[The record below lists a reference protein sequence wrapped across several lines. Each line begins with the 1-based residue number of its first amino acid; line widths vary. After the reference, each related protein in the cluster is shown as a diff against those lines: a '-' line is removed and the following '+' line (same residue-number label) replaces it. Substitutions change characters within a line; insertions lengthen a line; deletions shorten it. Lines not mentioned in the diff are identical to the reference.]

1 MKNVSITKTH
11 LGEVKDLKSNKWLL
25 LMALTLVL
33 SMFLAACGGSKDEDK
48 PAADGDDKD
57 KDAATEETE
66 DKQHAKDEEG
76 EPDAEQVLYL
86 AESAAIPSVDSS
98 IVEDAVGFNVL
109 NNINEGLYRLN
120 QENIAEPAMAAE
132 EAEVSEDGLTYTFK
146 LRDAMWADETPVTAD
161 DFVYAWQRAIDPATG
176 SPYGPFMMSGVVENA
191 KAISEETM
199 EVSEL
204 GVKAIDEKTFEV
216 KLERPVPY
224 FLSLMSFG
232 TFYPLK
238 EEFVASKAD
247 AYATNSDSLLS
258 NGPFVLTNWDGTG
271 DSWTFEKNENY
282 WDAESVHLNEI
293 HVNVVKD
300 SATAIKLYQDGKLD
314 RAGVSGDLAMQYRDD
329 EEAVIQP
336 ETSVF
341 YFKFN
346 QMRGGEETPL
356 ANENIRKAIAKAFEK
371 EDMVDVVLANGSLA
385 ANYLVPTAFAFDE
398 NEKDFRDLS
407 GNHLEYNVEEAQEHW
422 AKGLEELGVETLDL
436 EILGGDTELSKK
448 MDEYFKS
455 QLEGNLEGLSISL
468 KEVPFAV
475 RLDLDG
481 NQDYDIQV
489 SGWGPDFQDPISFLD
504 LFVTDGTNN
513 LMSYSNPEYD
523 QIIEDSKGDL
533 ALKPEER
540 YEAFAKAEKILLDD
554 DAAIAPIYQRGLIFL
569 HKPYFKGQVDHP
581 FGADYSY
588 KWAYISGK

>member
-1 MKNVSITKTH
+1 M
-11 LGEVKDLKSNKWLL
+11 KSNKWLL

-57 KDAATEETE
+57 KDAATEEPE
-66 DKQHAKDEEG
+66 EKQHAKDEEG

-146 LRDAMWADETPVTAD
+146 LRDAMWADETPVTAN

-191 KAISEETM
+191 TAISEEKM

-247 AYATNSDSLLS
+247 AFATNSDNLLS
-258 NGPFVLTNWDGTG
+258 NGPFVLTKWDGTG
-271 DSWTFEKNENY
+271 DSWTYVKNEHY
-282 WDAESVHLNEI
+282 WDAENVKLNEI

-346 QMRGGEETPL
+346 QERDGKETPL
-356 ANENIRKAIAKAFEK
+356 ANENIRKAIAKSFEK

-385 ANYLVPTAFAFDE
+385 ANFLVPTNFAFDE

-407 GNHLEYNVEEAQEHW
+407 GNHLEYNVEEAQDHW
-422 AKGLEELGVETLDL
+422 KKGLEELGVESLDL

-455 QLEGNLEGLSISL
+455 QLEGNLEGLKISL
-468 KEVPFAV
+468 KEVPFSV

-523 QIIEDSKGDL
+523 KLIEDSKGEL

-540 YEAFAKAEKILLDD
+540 YEAFAQAEKILLDD

-569 HKPYFKGQVDHP
+569 HKPYFKGLVDHP
-581 FGADYSY
+581 FGADYSF

>member
-1 MKNVSITKTH
+1 MKRS
-11 LGEVKDLKSNKWLL
+11 KWLI

-33 SMFLAACGGSKDEDK
+33 SMFLAACGGSKNEEK

-57 KDAATEETE
+57 KDAATEE
-66 DKQHAKDEEG
+66 KKHAKDEDG

-86 AESAAIPSVDSS
+86 SERAAIPSVDSS
-98 IVEDAVGFNVL
+98 IVEDQVGFNVL

-120 QENIAEPAMAAE
+120 QDNIAEPAMAAE
-132 EAEVSEDGLTYTFK
+132 EAKVSEDGLTYTFK
-146 LRDAMWADETPVTAD
+146 LRDAMWADETPVTAN

-176 SPYGPFMMSGVVENA
+176 SPYGPFMMSGVVKNA
-191 KAISEETM
+191 TAISEEKM

-204 GVKAIDEKTFEV
+204 GVKAVDEKTFEV
-216 KLERPVPY
+216 TLERPVPY

-247 AYATNSDSLLS
+247 AFATNSDNLLS
-258 NGPFVLTNWDGTG
+258 NGPFVLTKWDGTG
-271 DSWTFEKNENY
+271 GSWTYVKNEHY
-282 WDAESVHLNEI
+282 WDAENVKLDEI

-300 SATAIKLYQDGKLD
+300 PATAVKLYQDGKLD
-314 RAGVSGDLAMQYRDD
+314 RAEMSGDLAQQYRDD
-329 EEAVIQP
+329 EEAVVQP

-346 QMRGGEETPL
+346 QERDGKETPL
-356 ANENIRKAIAKAFEK
+356 ANVNIRKAIAKAFEK
-371 EDMVDVVLANGSLA
+371 EDMADVVLANGSLA
-385 ANYLVPTAFAFDE
+385 ANFLVPTNFAFDE
-398 NEKDFRDLS
+398 NEKDFRELS
-407 GNHLEYNVEEAQEHW
+407 GDHLEYNVEEAQDYW
-422 AKGLEELGVETLDL
+422 KKGLEELGVESLDL
-436 EILGGDTELSKK
+436 EILGGDTEASKK

-455 QLEGNLEGLSISL
+455 QLEGNLEGLKISL
-468 KEVPFAV
+468 KEVPFSV

-489 SGWGPDFQDPISFLD
+489 SGWGPDFQDPISFMD

-523 QIIEDSKGDL
+523 KLIEDSKGEL

-540 YEAFAKAEKILLDD
+540 YEAFAKAEKILLDE

-569 HKPYFKGQVDHP
+569 HKPYFKGLVDHP

>member
-1 MKNVSITKTH
+1 MKSK
-11 LGEVKDLKSNKWLL
+11 KWAL

-33 SMFLAACGGSKDEDK
+33 SMFLAACGGKKEEEKPAVDGDKEDDQATEQTHGKDE
-48 PAADGDDKD
+48 A
-57 KDAATEETE
+57 
-66 DKQHAKDEEG
+66 G

-132 EAEVSEDGLTYTFK
+132 EADVSEDGLVYTFK
-146 LRDAMWADETPVTAD
+146 LRDAMWADETPVTAH

-176 SPYGPFMMSGVVENA
+176 SPYGPFMMSGVVKNA
-191 KAISEETM
+191 TEISEEKM

-204 GVKAIDEKTFEV
+204 GVKAVDDKTFEV
-216 KLERPVPY
+216 TLERPVPY

-238 EEFVASKAD
+238 EEFVKAKAD
-247 AYATNSDSLLS
+247 AYATNSDGLLS

-271 DSWTFEKNENY
+271 DSWTFKKNEHY
-282 WDAESVHLNEI
+282 WDADNVKLDEI

-300 SATAIKLYQDGKLD
+300 SATAVKLYKDGKLD
-314 RAGVSGDLAMQYRDD
+314 RAGVSGDLAMQYLEDP
-329 EEAVIQP
+329 EAVIQE

-346 QMRGGEETPL
+346 QERDGAKTPL

-371 EDMVDVVLANGSLA
+371 QDMADVVLANGSLP
-385 ANYLVPTAFAFDE
+385 ANFIVPTNFAFDE
-398 NEKDFRDLS
+398 SGKDFRDLS
-407 GNHLEYNVEEAQEHW
+407 GDHLVYNVEEAQEHW
-422 AKGLEELGVETLDL
+422 KKGLEELGVDSLNL

-448 MDEYFKS
+448 MDEYFKA
-455 QLEGNLEGLSISL
+455 QLEGNLEGLTISL

-475 RLDLDG
+475 RLELDG
-481 NQDYDIQV
+481 KQDYDIQV

-523 QIIEDSKGDL
+523 KLIADSKGDL
-533 ALKPEER
+533 ALKPEAR
-540 YEAFAKAEKILLDD
+540 YEAFAKAEKILLED

-569 HKPYFKGQVDHP
+569 HKPHFKGLVDHP
-581 FGADYSY
+581 FGADYSF
-588 KWAYISGK
+588 KWAYISGKK

>member
-1 MKNVSITKTH
+1 MKSK
-11 LGEVKDLKSNKWLL
+11 KWFL

-33 SMFLAACGGSKDEDK
+33 SMFLAACGGDKNEDK
-48 PAADGDDKD
+48 PAADKEDDK
-57 KDAATEETE
+57 ATE
-66 DKQHAKDEEG
+66 KPAEEAG

-86 AESAAIPSVDSS
+86 EEASAIPSVDSA
-98 IVEDAVGFNVL
+98 IVEDQVGFNVL

-146 LRDAMWADETPVTAD
+146 LRDAKWSDDTPVTAN
-161 DFVYAWQRAIDPATG
+161 DFVYAWQHAIDPATG
-176 SPYGPFMMSGVVENA
+176 SPYGPFMMSGVVKNA
-191 KAISEETM
+191 TEISEEKM

-204 GVKAIDEKTFEV
+204 GVKAVDEKTFEV
-216 KLERPVPY
+216 TLDRPVPY

-238 EEFVASKAD
+238 EEFVTSKGD
-247 AYATNSDSLLS
+247 AYATNSDGLLS
-258 NGPFVLTNWDGTG
+258 NGPFVLTDWDGTG
-271 DSWTFEKNENY
+271 DSWTYKKNEHY
-282 WDAESVHLNEI
+282 WDADTVKLNEI
-293 HVNVVKD
+293 HVNVIKD
-300 SATAIKLYQDGKLD
+300 SATGVKLYQDGKLD
-314 RAGVSGDLAMQYRDD
+314 WTRVSGDLAMQYRDD
-329 EEAVIQP
+329 AEAVIQP

-346 QMRGGEETPL
+346 QEKGGEKTPL
-356 ANENIRKAIAKAFEK
+356 ANENIRKAIAKSFEK
-371 EDMVDVVLANGSLA
+371 NDMADVVLANGSLP
-385 ANYLVPTAFAFDE
+385 ANYLVPTKFAFDE

-407 GNHLEYNVEEAQEHW
+407 GDHLVYNVEEAQEHW
-422 AKGLEELGVETLDL
+422 KKGLEELGVESLEL

-455 QLEGNLEGLSISL
+455 QMETNLEGLTIKL

-475 RLDLDG
+475 RLELDT

-523 QIIEDSKGDL
+523 KLIEESKGAL
-533 ALKPEER
+533 ALDPAAR
-540 YEAFAKAEKILLDD
+540 YEAFVKAEKILLED
-554 DAAIAPIYQRGLIFL
+554 DAAIAPIYQRSLVIL
-569 HKPYFKGQVDHP
+569 QKPYFKGLVNHP

-588 KWAYISGK
+588 KWAYISGKK

>member
-1 MKNVSITKTH
+1 MKSK
-11 LGEVKDLKSNKWLL
+11 KWLL

-33 SMFLAACGGSKDEDK
+33 SMFLAACGGDKKEEDK
-48 PAADGDDKD
+48 PAADKD
-57 KDAATEETE
+57 KEEDNKTEEQAEGT
-66 DKQHAKDEEG
+66 HPKDEDG

-98 IVEDAVGFNVL
+98 IVEDQVGFNVL

-132 EAEVSEDGLTYTFK
+132 EADVSEDGLTYTFK

-176 SPYGPFMMSGVVENA
+176 SPYGPFMMSGVVKNA
-191 KAISEETM
+191 TEISEEKM

-204 GVKAIDEKTFEV
+204 GVKAVDEKTFEV
-216 KLERPVPY
+216 TLERPTPY

-238 EEFVASKAD
+238 EEFVSSKGD

-271 DSWTFEKNENY
+271 DSWSYKKNEHY
-282 WDAESVHLNEI
+282 WDAENVKLDEI

-300 SATAIKLYQDGKLD
+300 SATAVKLYQDGKLD
-314 RAGVSGDLAMQYRDD
+314 RAGVSGDLAMQYREDP
-329 EEAVIQP
+329 EAVTQS

-346 QMRGGEETPL
+346 QERDGAETPL
-356 ANENIRKAIAKAFEK
+356 ANVNIRKAIAMAFEK
-371 EDMVDVVLANGSLA
+371 QDMADVVLANGSLPA
-385 ANYLVPTAFAFDE
+385 YGLVPQDFAYDE
-398 NEKDFRDLS
+398 NEKDFRELS
-407 GNHLEYNVEEAQEHW
+407 GNHLEYDVEKAQELW
-422 AKGLEELGVETLDL
+422 KTGLEELGVDSLEL

-455 QLEGNLEGLSISL
+455 QLETNLEGLSITL

-475 RLDLDG
+475 RLELDT

-489 SGWGPDFQDPISFLD
+489 SGWGPDFQDPITFLD

-523 QIIEDSKGDL
+523 KLIEDSKGEL

-540 YEAFAKAEKILLDD
+540 YEAFAKAEKILLDE

-569 HKPYFKGQVDHP
+569 HKPYFKGLVDHP

-588 KWAYISGK
+588 KWVYISGK

>member
-1 MKNVSITKTH
+1 MKSK
-11 LGEVKDLKSNKWLL
+11 KWAL

-33 SMFLAACGGSKDEDK
+33 SMILAACGSKNEDK
-48 PAADGDDKD
+48 PEDDGKDNDDQAQQQQHPKD
-57 KDAATEETE
+57 VD
-66 DKQHAKDEEG
+66 G
-76 EPDAEQVLYL
+76 EPDETQVLRL

-98 IVEDAVGFNVL
+98 IVEDQVGFNVL

-120 QENIAEPAMAAE
+120 QENIAEPAMASE

-146 LRDAMWADETPVTAD
+146 LRDAMWADETPVTAH

-176 SPYGPFMMSGVVENA
+176 SPYGPFMMSGVVKNA
-191 KAISEETM
+191 TAISEEKLP
-199 EVSEL
+199 VADL
-204 GVKAIDEKTFEV
+204 GVKALDEKTFEV
-216 KLERPVPY
+216 TLERPVPY

-238 EEFVASKAD
+238 EEFVKEKGE
-247 AYATNSDSLLS
+247 AYATNSDNLLS
-258 NGPFVLTNWDGTG
+258 NGPFILTKWDGTG
-271 DSWTFEKNENY
+271 GSWTYVKNEHY
-282 WDAESVHLNEI
+282 WDADNVKLTEI
-293 HVNVVKD
+293 QVNVVQD
-300 SATAIKLYQDGKLD
+300 SATAVKLYKDGKLD
-314 RAGVSGDLAMQYRDD
+314 RAGVSGDLAMQYREDS
-329 EEAVIQP
+329 EAVIQA

-346 QMRGGEETPL
+346 QERGGEKTPL
-356 ANENIRKAIAKAFEK
+356 ANENIRKAIAKSFEK
-371 EDMVDVVLANGSLA
+371 EDMADIVLANGSLP
-385 ANYLVPTAFAFDE
+385 ANFLVPTNFAFDE
-398 NEKDFRDLS
+398 DGTDFHELS

-422 AKGLEELGVETLDL
+422 EKGLEELGVDSLKL

-448 MDEYFKS
+448 MDEYFKN
-455 QLEGNLEGLSISL
+455 QLETNLKGLSISL

-475 RLDLDG
+475 RLDLDT

-513 LMSYSNPEYD
+513 LMSYSNKDYD
-523 QIIEDSKGDL
+523 ALIEQTKGEL
-533 ALKPEER
+533 ALKPKER
-540 YEAFAKAEKILLDD
+540 YEAFVEAEKILLDE

-569 HKPYFKGQVDHP
+569 HKPYFKGLVDHP

>member
-1 MKNVSITKTH
+1 MKSK
-11 LGEVKDLKSNKWLL
+11 KWAL

-33 SMFLAACGGSKDEDK
+33 SMILAACGSKNEEKPED
-48 PAADGDDKD
+48 DGKDNDDQAQQQQHPKD
-57 KDAATEETE
+57 VD
-66 DKQHAKDEEG
+66 G
-76 EPDAEQVLYL
+76 EPDETQVLRL

-98 IVEDAVGFNVL
+98 IVEDQVGFNVL

-120 QENIAEPAMAAE
+120 QENLAEPAMASE

-146 LRDAMWADETPVTAD
+146 LRDAMWADETPVTAH

-176 SPYGPFMMSGVVENA
+176 SPYGPFMMSGVVKNA
-191 KAISEETM
+191 TAISEEKLP
-199 EVSEL
+199 VADL
-204 GVKAIDEKTFEV
+204 GVKALDEKTFEV
-216 KLERPVPY
+216 TLERPVPY

-238 EEFVASKAD
+238 EEFVKEKGE
-247 AYATNSDSLLS
+247 AYATNSDNLLS
-258 NGPFVLTNWDGTG
+258 NGPFILTKWDGTG
-271 DSWTFEKNENY
+271 GSWTYVKNEHY
-282 WDAESVHLNEI
+282 WDADNVKLTEI
-293 HVNVVKD
+293 QVNVVQD
-300 SATAIKLYQDGKLD
+300 SATAVKLYQDGKLD
-314 RAGVSGDLAMQYRDD
+314 RAGVSGDLAMQYR
-329 EEAVIQP
+329 ENPEAVIQA

-346 QMRGGEETPL
+346 QERGGEKTPL
-356 ANENIRKAIAKAFEK
+356 ANENIRKAIAKSFEK
-371 EDMVDVVLANGSLA
+371 EDMADIVLANGSLP
-385 ANYLVPTAFAFDE
+385 ANFLVPTNFAFDE
-398 NEKDFRDLS
+398 DGTDFHELS

-422 AKGLEELGVETLDL
+422 EKGLEELGVDSLKL

-448 MDEYFKS
+448 MDEYFKN
-455 QLEGNLEGLSISL
+455 QLETNLKGLSISL

-475 RLDLDG
+475 RLDLDT

-513 LMSYSNPEYD
+513 LMSYSNKDYD
-523 QIIEDSKGDL
+523 ALIEQTKGEL
-533 ALKPEER
+533 ALKPKER
-540 YEAFAKAEKILLDD
+540 YEAFVEAEKILLDE

-569 HKPYFKGQVDHP
+569 HKPYFKGLVDHP

>member
-1 MKNVSITKTH
+1 MKSK
-11 LGEVKDLKSNKWLL
+11 KWLL

-33 SMFLAACGGSKDEDK
+33 SMFLAACGGKKDDEK
-48 PAADGDDKD
+48 PDAADKDDD
-57 KDAATEETE
+57 QATEQ
-66 DKQHAKDEEG
+66 QHEKDVAG

-98 IVEDAVGFNVL
+98 IVEDTVGFNVL

-132 EAEVSEDGLTYTFK
+132 EAIVSEDGLVYTFK
-146 LRDAMWADETPVTAD
+146 LRDAMWADKTPVTAD

-176 SPYGPFMMSGVVENA
+176 SPYGPFMMSGVVKNA
-191 KAISEETM
+191 TEITEEKMAVTD
-199 EVSEL
+199 L
-204 GVKAIDEKTFEV
+204 GVKAVDDKTFEV
-216 KLERPVPY
+216 TLERPVPY

-238 EEFVASKAD
+238 EDFVVEKGKAF
-247 AYATNSDSLLS
+247 ATNSDGLLS
-258 NGPFVLTNWDGTG
+258 NGPFILKNWDGTG
-271 DSWTFEKNENY
+271 DSWIYEKNDSY
-282 WDAESVHLNEI
+282 WDADSVKLKEI
-293 HVNVVKD
+293 HVNVVKASD
-300 SATAIKLYQDGKLD
+300 TAVKLYKDGKLD
-314 RAGVSGDLAMQYRDD
+314 RAGVSGDLAMQYL
-329 EEAVIQP
+329 EHPEAVIQP

-346 QMRGGEETPL
+346 QERDGKKTAL
-356 ANENIRKAIAKAFEK
+356 ANENIRKALAKSFEK
-371 EDMVDVVLANGSLA
+371 QDMADIVLANGSLP
-385 ANYLVPTAFAFDE
+385 ANFLVPTNFAFDE

-407 GNHLEYNVEEAQEHW
+407 GDHLVYNVEEAQEHW
-422 AKGLEELGVETLDL
+422 KKGLKELGVDSLKL

-448 MDEYFKS
+448 MDEYFKA
-455 QLEGNLEGLSISL
+455 QLESNLEGLTISL

-475 RLDLDG
+475 RLELDG
-481 NQDYDIQV
+481 KQDYDIQV

-523 QIIEDSKGDL
+523 KLIADTKGEL
-533 ALKPEER
+533 ALDPVAR
-540 YEAFAKAEKILLDD
+540 YEAFAKAEKILLEE

-569 HKPYFKGQVDHP
+569 HKPYFKGLVDHP
-581 FGADYSY
+581 FGADYSF
-588 KWAYISGK
+588 KWAYISGKK

>member
-1 MKNVSITKTH
+1 MKSK
-11 LGEVKDLKSNKWLL
+11 KWLL

-33 SMFLAACGGSKDEDK
+33 SMFLAACGGSKEEDK
-48 PAADGDDKD
+48 PAADKD
-57 KDAATEETE
+57 KEDDQATENPAEE
-66 DKQHAKDEEG
+66 DG

-86 AESAAIPSVDSS
+86 EERNAIPSVDSA
-98 IVEDAVGFNVL
+98 IVEDQVGFNVL
-109 NNINEGLYRLN
+109 NNVNEGLYRLN

-146 LRDAMWADETPVTAD
+146 LRDAKWSDDTPVTAE
-161 DFVYAWQRAIDPATG
+161 DFVFAWQRAIDPATG
-176 SPYGPFMMSGVVENA
+176 SPYGPFMMSGVIKNA
-191 KAISEETM
+191 TEISEEKM

-216 KLERPVPY
+216 TLERPVPY

-232 TFYPLK
+232 TFYPQK
-238 EEFVASKAD
+238 EEFVTSKGD
-247 AYATNSDSLLS
+247 AYATNSDGLLY
-258 NGPFVLTNWDGTG
+258 NGPFILTDWDGTG
-271 DSWTFEKNENY
+271 DSWTYKKNEHY
-282 WDAESVHLNEI
+282 WDAENVKLDEI

-300 SATAIKLYQDGKLD
+300 SATAVKLYQDNKLD
-314 RAGVSGDLAMQYRDD
+314 WARVTGDLAMQYRDD
-329 EEAVIQP
+329 KEAVIEP

-346 QMRGGEETPL
+346 QERGGEKTPL

-371 EDMVDVVLANGSLA
+371 NDMADIVIADGSTPANF
-385 ANYLVPTAFAFDE
+385 LVPTDFAFDE

-407 GNHLEYNVEEAQEHW
+407 GDHLVYNVEEAQEHW
-422 AKGLEELGVETLDL
+422 KKGLEELGVDSLKL

-468 KEVPFAV
+468 KEVPFSV
-475 RLDLDG
+475 RLDLDT

-504 LFVTDGTNN
+504 LFVTDGPNN

-523 QIIEDSKGDL
+523 KLIEDTKGEL
-533 ALKPEER
+533 AVKPAER
-540 YEAFAKAEKILLDD
+540 YEAFAKAEKILLED
-554 DAAIAPIYQRGLIFL
+554 DAAIAPIYQRSLVIL
-569 HKPYFKGQVDHP
+569 QKPYYKGVVRHP

-588 KWAYISGK
+588 KWAYVSGKK